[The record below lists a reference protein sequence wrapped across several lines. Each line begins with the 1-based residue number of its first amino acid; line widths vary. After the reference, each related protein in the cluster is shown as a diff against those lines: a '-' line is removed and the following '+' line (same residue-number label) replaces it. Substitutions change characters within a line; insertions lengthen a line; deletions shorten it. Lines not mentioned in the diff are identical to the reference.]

1 MEEGRTSKGGRAEQ
15 WRKALPLGA
24 TMPLGHRGCNVIC
37 TLFSTTM
44 ALFPW
49 IPEVNIF
56 LSYLASLTASP
67 QRCSPSYRD
76 MHVAFNQRQPSP
88 KTPSPHCLNCRLAQ
102 GQTQVEI
109 VCTHIVLKGVV
120 ENLKGISVLWGH

>member
-1 MEEGRTSKGGRAEQ
+1 MEEGRTFKGGRAEQ

-76 MHVAFNQRQPSP
+76 MHVVFNQRQPSP

>member
-1 MEEGRTSKGGRAEQ
+1 MEEGRTFKGGRAEQ